1 MQRTTSS
8 SVQQILTANKNQK
21 ENVIVWAVEPGKDDI
36 TMYIKI
42 NGKMRSLNRVLAA
55 IAVAAFVAAQA
66 YILPN
71 AVHAEENFQQAAVDA
86 YRK

>member
-1 MQRTTSS
+1 VRR
-8 SVQQILTANKNQK
+8 
-21 ENVIVWAVEPGKDDI
+21 AVEPRKDDI
-36 TMYIKI
+36 TMYIKV
-42 NGKMRSLNRVLAA
+42 NGKMRSLNRILAA

-71 AVHAEENFQQAAVDA
+71 AVHTEEGFQQAAVDA